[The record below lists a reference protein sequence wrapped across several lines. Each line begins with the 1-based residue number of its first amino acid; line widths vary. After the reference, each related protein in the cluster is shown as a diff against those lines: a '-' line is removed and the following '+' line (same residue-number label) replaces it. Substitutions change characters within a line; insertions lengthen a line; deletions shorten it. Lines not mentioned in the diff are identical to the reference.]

1 MTSEQI
7 HQAQRPDDVTGGDQW
22 QEVEAALQQAM
33 GPPPVGKPK
42 AAKRE
47 RVVLAERRSSRRVVR
62 TLADVEEQTG
72 VGELLVRQLMR
83 TQLHLAIRLM
93 LLTVA
98 VPGSILL
105 LFWLLP
111 SLGTVSI
118 GGLWLPW
125 LLLGFAVYPFFIAV
139 AWSYNRRADRNE
151 QEFTEMVEN

>member
-1 MTSEQI
+1 MTTDQTD
-7 HQAQRPDDVTGGDQW
+7 QAQRQEGAGGGDQW

-33 GPPPVGKPK
+33 GPPTAGKPK

-83 TQLHLAIRLM
+83 TQLNLAIRLM
-93 LLTVA
+93 LLTA
-98 VPGSILL
+98 VVLGAILAAFL
-105 LFWLLP
+105 LVP

-118 GGLWLPW
+118 GGLRLPW
-125 LLLGFAVYPFFIAV
+125 LLLGLAVHPFFIAV